1 MHALTLAVLMMVS
14 GAPDSP
20 DVPQFKIAM
29 PGLDGVRLE
38 DREAQFFTEYL
49 DQQLTEA
56 GALVTTDREIS
67 AVLGLE
73 RRRQLLGCSDS
84 GQCMIELGGALG
96 VDALLLGSVAR
107 LQTRYQVNV
116 KLISVKNAELLASE
130 SQGADNDEQLLEEI
144 NGIARRVARRGA
156 EKVSRSLVPER
167 IRDLKAPGLQSPV
180 LVAAIGIVGAAA
192 AGFGGYAYTQA
203 DARYQQLL
211 VATDTAHAIQLRDE
225 GLTWRTG
232 TYLGF
237 GAGGVLITAAVAAFI
252 VGNTPVA
259 PKVAIAPAP
268 GSLGV
273 ALEWRWP

>member
-1 MHALTLAVLMMVS
+1 
-14 GAPDSP
+14 
-20 DVPQFKIAM
+20 
-29 PGLDGVRLE
+29 
-38 DREAQFFTEYL
+38 
-49 DQQLTEA
+49 
-56 GALVTTDREIS
+56 
-67 AVLGLE
+67 
-73 RRRQLLGCSDS
+73 
-84 GQCMIELGGALG
+84 
-96 VDALLLGSVAR
+96 
-107 LQTRYQVNV
+107 
-116 KLISVKNAELLASE
+116 
-130 SQGADNDEQLLEEI
+130 
-144 NGIARRVARRGA
+144 VARRGA